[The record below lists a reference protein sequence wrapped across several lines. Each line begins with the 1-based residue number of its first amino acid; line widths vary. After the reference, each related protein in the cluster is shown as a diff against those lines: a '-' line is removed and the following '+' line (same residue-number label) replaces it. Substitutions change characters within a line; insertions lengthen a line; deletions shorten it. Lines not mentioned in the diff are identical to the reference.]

1 MLKFGRIVFKY
12 RDYTPIPFVIVMII
26 YAKATMETLILGTI
40 CLLIGEFIRYI
51 GVAYIGG
58 VSRTRTFSTGQ
69 KLITGGIFS
78 HVRNPLYIGNLLLST
93 GLIIFANV
101 HLYFT
106 IGFVIFFFLQYIPMI
121 LWEENN
127 LRGVFGEEFVEY
139 CNKVPRWIP
148 AIMPKMPSNEKIK
161 GEYVTAAKSEKST
174 VLAALLLYGLI
185 IWRSGLWV

>member
-12 RDYTPIPFVIVMII
+12 RDYTPIPFVIAMLI
-26 YAKATMETLILGTI
+26 YAKATKETLIVGTI
-40 CLLIGEFIRYI
+40 CLLIGELIRFT

-58 VSRTRTFSTGQ
+58 VSRTRTFSTNQ

-93 GLIIFANV
+93 GLIIFSNV

-106 IGFVIFFFLQYIPMI
+106 IGFVIFFFIQYIPMVR
-121 LWEENN
+121 WEESN
-127 LRGVFGEEFVEY
+127 LKNVFGADFEEY

-148 AIMPKMPSNEKIK
+148 SLVPKMPASDKVT
-161 GEYVTAAKSEKST
+161 GEYLAAAKSEKST
-174 VLAALLLYGLI
+174 VLAAVILYGLI
-185 IWRSGLWV
+185 LWRSGIWI